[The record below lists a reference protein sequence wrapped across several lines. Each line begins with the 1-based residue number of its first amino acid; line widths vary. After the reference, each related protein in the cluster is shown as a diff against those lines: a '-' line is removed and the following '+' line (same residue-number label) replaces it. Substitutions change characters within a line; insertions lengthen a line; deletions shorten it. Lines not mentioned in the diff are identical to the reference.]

1 MERQRLVLFNKKGVT
16 LIEMMISLV
25 ILLIVS
31 LALIKTQTLGLAT
44 NVKNQLRDEAV
55 NIAEM
60 RMNNLRSLPFNDTL
74 IHADLT
80 ATAGTTEAAIR
91 RNFRGFFID
100 FTPTRTITNIS
111 TDAKQITVTV
121 SWSYMGQASSHG
133 VMTIMRK
140 Q

>member
-1 MERQRLVLFNKKGVT
+1 MGRTVLFNKKGVT

-31 LALIKTQTLGLAT
+31 LALMQTQLLGIST
-44 NVKNQLRDEAV
+44 NVKNQMRDEAV
-55 NIAEM
+55 NVAEM
-60 RMNNLRSLPFNDTL
+60 RMNQLRSLPFTDTL

-80 ATAGTTEAAIR
+80 ATAGVTEAAVR

-100 FTPTRTITNIS
+100 FTPTRTIANIS
-111 TDAKQITVTV
+111 TDAKQIAITV
-121 SWSYMGQASSHG
+121 SWSYRGQPYTHG
-133 VMTIMRK
+133 IMTIKRK

>member
-1 MERQRLVLFNKKGVT
+1 MERAVLSNKKGVT

-31 LALIKTQTLGLAT
+31 LALMKTQSLGLSS

-60 RMNNLRSLPFNDTL
+60 RMNQLRSLPFNDTL

-80 ATAGTTEAAIR
+80 ATAGVTETAVR

-100 FTPTRTITNIS
+100 FTPRRKIADIS
-111 TDAKQITVTV
+111 TDAKQITITV
-121 SWSYMGQASSHG
+121 SWSYLGQTNSHG

>member
-1 MERQRLVLFNKKGVT
+1 MERAVLFNKKGVT

-31 LALIKTQTLGLAT
+31 LALMQAQSLGLSM

-60 RMNNLRSLPFNDTL
+60 RMDQLRSLPFTDAVTSPFLVAPGNAPAETVV
-74 IHADLT
+74 T
-80 ATAGTTEAAIR
+80 
-91 RNFRGFFID
+91 RNFRGFSINFN
-100 FTPTRTITNIS
+100 PTRTITDIS
-111 TDAKQITVTV
+111 TDAKQITIMV
-121 SWSYMGQASSHG
+121 SWIYSGQTNTHG
-133 VMTIMRK
+133 IMTIMRK

>member
-1 MERQRLVLFNKKGVT
+1 MERVVLFNKKGVT
-16 LIEMMISLV
+16 LIEMMISIV

-31 LALIKTQTLGLAT
+31 LALMQTQLLGLST

-60 RMNNLRSLPFNDTL
+60 RMNQLRSRPFNDTL
-74 IHADLT
+74 IHAELT
-80 ATAGTTEAAIR
+80 ATAGETEEAVPRI
-91 RNFRGFFID
+91 FRGFSQDFI
-100 FTPTRTITNIS
+100 PLRKIVNIG

-121 SWSYMGQASSHG
+121 SWSYRGQANSHG

>member
-1 MERQRLVLFNKKGVT
+1 MERAVLFNKKGVT

-25 ILLIVS
+25 IVLIVS
-31 LALIKTQTLGLAT
+31 LALMKAQSLGLSM

-60 RMNNLRSLPFNDTL
+60 RMDQLRSLPFTDAF

-80 ATAGTTEAAIR
+80 ATAGVTEAAIR
-91 RNFRGFFID
+91 RNFRGFFVD
-100 FTPTRTITNIS
+100 FTPRRTITDIS
-111 TDAKQITVTV
+111 TDAKQITITV
-121 SWSYMGQASSHG
+121 SWIYSGQTNTHG
-133 VMTIMRK
+133 IMTIMRK

>member
-1 MERQRLVLFNKKGVT
+1 MERVVLFNRKGVT
-16 LIEMMISLV
+16 LIELMVSLV

-31 LALIKTQTLGLAT
+31 LALIKTQSLGLST

-60 RMNNLRSLPFNDTL
+60 RMNQLRSLPFTDTL

-80 ATAGTTEAAIR
+80 ATAGVTEVAVR

-100 FTPTRTITNIS
+100 FTPRRTITNIS
-111 TDAKQITVTV
+111 TDAKQITITV
-121 SWSYMGQASSHG
+121 SWIYSGQTNTHG
-133 VMTIMRK
+133 IMTIMRK